1 MVTIT
6 SRKIFDKLRPLTSV
20 TWSLFTIG
28 EPLTIEIEF
37 EVFTLITFTL
47 NSPLQLGHA
56 PSANSYA
63 IANNN
68 GRLAGIN
75 VGDSL
80 QIVDGAATFNVNVT
94 AVISSNLVIT
104 DFDFVTYSTAANA
117 YIHNVTPITGVAMPY
132 NWIENLEPINFNSK
146 IDGTYQK
153 LYAGGLDA
161 SDNTPVAMV
170 FEGLLPYQVGSAT
183 IEGVSWDTTNGKQK
197 FKIIHETVVTPI
209 YLATQLTEIQANIR
223 PAYYFNA
230 KCLKHIY
237 NIEAYGNI
245 ANPNTIQLGTSP
257 NEIGNSG
264 WFNEVFNGTAQD
276 YKLTNIT
283 YDTGL
288 SPTLKLSSQPQIIE
302 FDIVSTSGDWVSPSA
317 PINLEFGFCKI
328 PNNVS
333 EYTFN
338 TRNFEQNFLFTNT
351 PLDTSGV
358 GVNPSTFGGAYQTI
372 TEVSSTIVDI
382 YTIHVTC
389 TVILSSTALLILKE
403 SLTPR
408 FLFWATISNPALT
421 TAGTQNKQALYDN
434 VVEFENLTITE
445 LLYTLKTYYRHY
457 EDDADTGVV
466 GAVTTF
472 KNDECAMHTQI
483 ALTPALF
490 PLTTKITSIAN
501 QIVAKKTD
509 GTEFIIE
516 DFTIPITYMSSGG
529 IQIIN
534 YSNQR
539 VFQIPTSEIRKMFT
553 ISGGVL
559 TGGKILF
566 DINFPFMTRWE
577 YWVALASANLE
588 FYDVL
593 EPNNGLNNDWFRY
606 QNVDWKI
613 YHRVTTN
620 LTYDNIPMVFSQDT
634 EVEINDYETNPDF
647 TTKEVETFTLAGAS
661 LYDSANSRW
670 YIQSFANTIVKATF
684 VKNTSIDINLCY
696 VVFGIEIFEQGGIGG
711 RQRYSSKWQTSNPL
725 TNFIPFT
732 SGIGNRV
739 KLEQPTS
746 DTIVA
751 KAIID
756 SNLLPIGNITYT
768 IVARLY
774 ENDGTAGNKITEDDI
789 DKETEDTIIK
799 IIE

>member
-1 MVTIT
+1 MVSIT
-6 SRKIFDKLRPLTSV
+6 SRKIFDKLRHLTSV
-20 TWSLFTIG
+20 SWSLFTIG

-37 EVFTLITFTL
+37 EVFTLITFNA
-47 NSPLQLGHA
+47 NSPLQFGHA
-56 PSANSYA
+56 PTANSYA
-63 IANNN
+63 IANNS

-80 QIVDGAATFNVNVT
+80 RIHDGVATWNVNVT

-104 DFDFVTYSTAANA
+104 DFDFVNYSSSSSA

-132 NWIENLEPINFNSK
+132 NWIENTESINFNSK
-146 IDGTYQK
+146 IDGTFQK

-161 SDNTPVAMV
+161 SNTTPVDMV
-170 FEGLLPYQVGSAT
+170 FEGLFPYQVGGAT
-183 IEGVSWDTTNGKQK
+183 IEGVSWDTANGKQK

-209 YLATQLTEIQANIR
+209 YLATQLTEIQAGIR

-230 KCLKHIY
+230 RCLKHIY
-237 NIEAYGNI
+237 NIEAYANI
-245 ANPNTIQLGTSP
+245 ANPNTIQLGNSP
-257 NEIGNSG
+257 TEIGNSG
-264 WFNEVFNGTAQD
+264 WFNEVFNGSNAD
-276 YKLTNIT
+276 YKLVNIT

-288 SPTLKLSSQPQIIE
+288 STTLKLSGQPQIIE
-302 FDIVSTSGDWVSPSA
+302 FDIVSPNGDWTA
-317 PINLEFGFCKI
+317 PTTLEFGFCKI

-351 PLDTSGV
+351 PLDTSLTPV
-358 GVNPSTFGGAYQTI
+358 TPSTVGTAYQTI
-372 TEVSSTIVDI
+372 TEVFSEILDVN
-382 YTIHVTC
+382 TIHVTC

-408 FLFWATISNPALT
+408 FLFWATISNPSLT

-445 LLYTLKTYYRHY
+445 LLYTLKTYKRHY
-457 EDDADTGVV
+457 EDNADAGIV
-466 GAVTTF
+466 GNVTTF
-472 KNDECAMHTQI
+472 KNDECTMQTQI

-516 DFTIPITYMSSGG
+516 DFTVPITYMSSGG

-539 VFQIPTSEIRKMFT
+539 VFQIPTTEIRKMFT

-577 YWVALASANLE
+577 YWVALASASLE

-613 YHRVTTN
+613 YHRITTN

-634 EVEINDYETNPDF
+634 EIEINDYETNPDF

-661 LYDSANSRW
+661 LYDSANARW

-684 VKNTSIDINLCY
+684 VKNIAIDINLCY

-774 ENDGTAGNKITEDDI
+774 ENDGSAGNKITEDEI